1 MKKLENDKMKEQKL
15 RKSIEKSIYDSTKI
29 IKSTTSHVKEI
40 ERSIK
45 IITECLK
52 HNKKIIIFGN
62 GGSAADAQH
71 IVAEFIGR
79 FRLERKSLPAIALT
93 SNSSILT
100 ALANDYSYSTIFSRQ
115 CEALVE
121 KGDVVIGI
129 STSGDSKNVEK
140 GLNTSKKLGGLTI
153 GLLGSKGGTIKKFCD
168 IPIIINSSSTPRIQE
183 AHRTIYHIICEQVE
197 KEFELK

>member
-1 MKKLENDKMKEQKL
+1 MKNNKMNEEKL
-15 RKSIEKSIYDSTKI
+15 RKEIKKSILESTKI
-29 IKSTTSHVKEI
+29 IKKSTDHIKEI
-40 ERSIK
+40 EKSIK

-52 HNKKIIIFGN
+52 NNNKIIIFGN

-79 FRLERKSLPAIALT
+79 FLLERKSLPAIALT

-100 ALANDYSYSTIFSRQ
+100 ALGNDYSYNTIFSRQ

-129 STSGDSKNVEK
+129 STSGNSKNVK
-140 GLNTSKKLGGLTI
+140 NGLIISKKMGAVTV
-153 GLLGSKGGTIKKFCD
+153 GLLGSRGGTIGKICD
-168 IPIIINSSSTPRIQE
+168 ISIIIDSSSTPRIQE
-183 AHRTIYHIICEQVE
+183 AHRTIYHIICEEVE
-197 KEFELK
+197 KEFKVT